1 MAIQYLNQHP
11 TLSVPKNEKL
21 NTWLLHT
28 IEKEGFVFGKLSY
41 TFYTDK
47 ELLQINKKFLNHDTY
62 TDIITFDYNN
72 NDVVIGEIFISLDRV
87 LENSTK
93 LHTDF
98 KEEYYRVL
106 IHGLLHLLGYK
117 DKEKSDK
124 ILMTQ
129 KEDYYLSLLPSFI
142 SDL

>member
-1 MAIQYLNQHP
+1 MKEKAIYFFSEEVSYVFRDKNRIRKWIAHAIVSENYGVGVVNFIFSSDNFLHKTNLKYLQ
-11 TLSVPKNEKL
+11 
-21 NTWLLHT
+21 
-28 IEKEGFVFGKLSY
+28 
-41 TFYTDK
+41 
-47 ELLQINKKFLNHDTY
+47 HDTY

-98 KEEYYRVL
+98 KDEYYRIL

-117 DKEKSDK
+117 DKKKSDK

-142 SDL
+142 